1 MKKAFLLISFV
12 LLGAVLQLQS
22 QTAPTKSVAE
32 RLGHPANSRLLVIH
46 ADDFGMSHSVNRAT
60 EEALEKHWVTSAS
73 ILVPCPWFPEVATWA
88 KSHSDAD
95 LGIHLA
101 LTSEWTPLR
110 WGPVSPQPKG
120 SSLLDANGYLP
131 LTSEEV
137 AQHAKAADVET
148 ETHAQIDKAQA
159 AGIHLSHF
167 DTHMGAIVTT
177 PELIGVYI
185 GLGRAYK
192 LPVMLDDRAT
202 TVAPPGTVLLN
213 QLLQMTPGTTK
224 AQWLDAYKKMLAPL
238 PPGSYQLIVHLAYD
252 DDEMRGATFD
262 HPNWGAE
269 WRQNDFDLVRSPE
282 FQKFLKDQNFILVG
296 WKDLAKALPPQ

>member
-1 MKKAFLLISFV
+1 VRKLALIFLLCA
-12 LLGAVLQLQS
+12 AVCGIGLPQS
-22 QTAPTKSVAE
+22 APVKSVQE
-32 RLGHPANSRLLVIH
+32 RLGYPANSRLLVIH

-88 KSHSDAD
+88 KSHADAD

-110 WGPVSPQPKG
+110 WGPVSPQAKG

-137 AQHAKAADVET
+137 AKHAKASDVET

-192 LPVMLDDRAT
+192 LPVMLDERANGI
-202 TVAPPGTVLLN
+202 APAGTVLLN
-213 QLLQMTPGTTK
+213 HLLQMTPGTSK

-238 PPGSYQLIVHLAYD
+238 PPGSYQLIVHIAYD

-282 FQKFLKDQNFILVG
+282 FQKFLKDQGFILAG
-296 WKDLAKALPPQ
+296 WRALAKALPAQ

>member
-1 MKKAFLLISFV
+1 MKKFILICIV
-12 LLGAVLQLQS
+12 GATLCGVGSGQS
-22 QTAPTKSVAE
+22 SPVKSVQE
-32 RLGHPANSRLLVIH
+32 RLGHPATSRLLVIH
-46 ADDFGMSHSVNRAT
+46 GDDFGMSHSVNRAT
-60 EEALEKHWVTSAS
+60 EEALEKHWITSAS

-88 KSHSDAD
+88 KSHPDTD

-110 WGPVSPQPKG
+110 WGPVSPQARG
-120 SSLLDANGYLP
+120 SSLLDASGYLP

-137 AQHAKAADVET
+137 AKHAKAGDVET

-177 PELIGVYI
+177 PELIAVYM

-192 LPVMLDDRAT
+192 LPVMLDERANN
-202 TVAPPGTVLLN
+202 VAPAGTVLLD
-213 QLLQMTPGTTK
+213 QLIQMTPGTSK
-224 AQWLDAYKKMLAPL
+224 AQWLETYKKMLAPL

-269 WRQNDFDLVRSPE
+269 WRQNDFDLVRNPE
-282 FQKFLKDQNFILVG
+282 FQKFLKEQNFILVG
-296 WKDLAKALPPQ
+296 WKDLAKALPAQ

>member
-1 MKKAFLLISFV
+1 VKKLASVFLLCA
-12 LLGAVLQLQS
+12 AVCGMGMPQN
-22 QTAPTKSVAE
+22 APVKSVPE
-32 RLGHPANSRLLVIH
+32 RLGHPVNSRLLVIH

-88 KSHSDAD
+88 KSHPDAD

-101 LTSEWTPLR
+101 LTSEWTALR
-110 WGPVSPQPKG
+110 WGPVSPQAKG
-120 SSLLDANGYLP
+120 SSLLDTTGYLP
-131 LTSEEV
+131 LTSEQV
-137 AQHAKAADVET
+137 AQHATAADVET

-159 AGIHLSHF
+159 AGIRLSHF

-177 PELIGVYI
+177 PELTGVYI

-192 LPVMLDDRAT
+192 LPVMLDERANS
-202 TVAPPGTVLLN
+202 VAPAGSVLLN
-213 QLLQMTPGTTK
+213 QLLQMTPGTSK
-224 AQWLDAYKKMLAPL
+224 AQWLDAYKKILAPL

-252 DDEMRGATFD
+252 DEEMRGATFD
-262 HPNWGAE
+262 HPNWGAQ
-269 WRQNDFDLVRSPE
+269 WRQNDFDLVGSPE

-296 WKDLAKALPPQ
+296 WKDLAKALPAQ

>member
-1 MKKAFLLISFV
+1 MKKFILLC
-12 LLGAVLQLQS
+12 LLAGTVSVGGLCQS
-22 QTAPTKSVAE
+22 SPVKSVQE
-32 RLGHPANSRLLVIH
+32 RLGYPANSRLLVIH
-46 ADDFGMSHSVNRAT
+46 GDDFGMSHSVNRAT
-60 EEALEKHWVTSAS
+60 EEALEKRWITSAS

-88 KSHSDAD
+88 KSHPDAD

-110 WGPVSPQPKG
+110 WGPVSPQAKG
-120 SSLLDANGYLP
+120 SSLLDPNGYLP

-137 AQHAKAADVET
+137 AKHATASDVET

-159 AGIHLSHF
+159 AGIRLSHF

-177 PELIGVYI
+177 PDLIGVYI

-192 LPVMLDDRAT
+192 LPVMLDERANS
-202 TVAPPGTVLLN
+202 VAPPGTVLLN
-213 QLLQMTPGTTK
+213 QLLQMTPGTSK

-296 WKDLAKALPPQ
+296 WKELAKALPQN

>member
-1 MKKAFLLISFV
+1 VKKLAFIFLLCA
-12 LLGAVLQLQS
+12 AVCGIGMPQN
-22 QTAPTKSVAE
+22 APVKSVPE
-32 RLGHPANSRLLVIH
+32 RLGYPANSRLLVIH

-88 KSHSDAD
+88 KSHPDAD

-110 WGPVSPQPKG
+110 WGPVSPQTKG

-131 LTSEEV
+131 LTSEQV
-137 AQHAKAADVET
+137 AQHAKVTDVET

-159 AGIHLSHF
+159 AGIRLSHF

-213 QLLQMTPGTTK
+213 QLLQMTPGTAK
-224 AQWLDAYKKMLAPL
+224 AQWLEAYRKMLEPL

-269 WRQNDFDLVRSPE
+269 WRQNDFDLVRSSE
-282 FQKFLKDQNFILVG
+282 FQRFLKDQNFILVG
-296 WKDLAKALPPQ
+296 WKDLAKALPQN

>member
-1 MKKAFLLISFV
+1 MKKFALLC
-12 LLGAVLQLQS
+12 LLGAMVCGAGLTQS
-22 QTAPTKSVAE
+22 SPVKSVQE
-32 RLGHPANSRLLVIH
+32 RLGYPANSRLLVIH

-60 EEALEKHWVTSAS
+60 EEALEKHWITSAS
-73 ILVPCPWFPEVATWA
+73 ILVPCPWFPEVAAWA
-88 KSHSDAD
+88 KSHTDAD

-110 WGPVSPQPKG
+110 WGPVSPQQKG
-120 SSLLDANGYLP
+120 SSLLDSSGYLP

-137 AQHAKAADVET
+137 AKHAKAADVET

-159 AGIHLSHF
+159 AGIRLTHL

-192 LPVMLDDRAT
+192 LPVMLDERANT
-202 TVAPPGTVLLN
+202 IASAGTVLLN
-213 QLLQMTPGTTK
+213 QLLQMTPGTGK
-224 AQWLDAYKKMLAPL
+224 AQWLDAYKKMLTSL

-269 WRQNDFDLVRSPE
+269 WRQNDFDLVRSSE
-282 FQKFLKDQNFILVG
+282 FQKFLKEQNFILVG
-296 WKDLAKALPPQ
+296 WKDLAKALSAQ

>member
-1 MKKAFLLISFV
+1 MKKLAFVFLLCA
-12 LLGAVLQLQS
+12 AVCGIGMPQN
-22 QTAPTKSVAE
+22 APVKSVPE
-32 RLGHPANSRLLVIH
+32 RLGYPANSRLLVIH

-88 KSHSDAD
+88 KSHPDAD

-110 WGPVSPQPKG
+110 WGPVSPQIKG

-131 LTSEEV
+131 LTSEQV

-159 AGIHLSHF
+159 VGIRLSHF

-213 QLLQMTPGTTK
+213 QLLQMTPGTSK
-224 AQWLDAYKKMLAPL
+224 AQWLEAYRKILAPL

-269 WRQNDFDLVRSPE
+269 WRQNDFDLVRSSE

-296 WKDLAKALPPQ
+296 WKDLAKALPQN

>member
-1 MKKAFLLISFV
+1 MKKLALAFVFSALICEF
-12 LLGAVLQLQS
+12 A
-22 QTAPTKSVAE
+22 APQNAPVKSVQE

-46 ADDFGMSHSVNRAT
+46 ADDFGMSHSENRAT

-88 KSHSDAD
+88 KSHPDAD

-137 AQHAKAADVET
+137 AKHAKAADVET

-159 AGIHLSHF
+159 AGIRLSHF

-192 LPVMLDDRAT
+192 LPVMLDERANS
-202 TVAPPGTVLLN
+202 VAPAGTVLLN
-213 QLLQMTPGTTK
+213 QLLQMTPGTSK

-296 WKDLAKALPPQ
+296 WKDLAKALPAQ